1 MNNNYTAYLQSKSSS
16 PLTIANYTKYI
27 NMALDYIGK
36 PESEIAYMDLVNWK
50 THSPILNPTART
62 SVSQPLKIILHS

>member
-36 PESEIAYMDLVNWK
+36 PESEITYMDLVNWK
-50 THSPILNPTART
+50 NTFKFYL
-62 SVSQPLKIILHS
+62 